1 MWAKLALSAT
11 TVVIRNR
18 GRMTEKI
25 YDITI
30 IGGGPVGLWAA
41 FYAGLR
47 GMNVKIIESL
57 SELGGQPAVLYPEKK
72 IYDIPAYPVTT
83 GNELTEKL
91 VAQLDRF
98 KDSTAICLKE
108 EVQSFEKVDGIFHIQ
123 TNKAEH
129 LSRSIIIACGNGAF
143 APRPLGLE
151 DEELYADTNLYYN
164 VHKLDQF
171 AGKKVVICGGGDSA
185 VDWANALEPIAESVT
200 VVHRRDSFRA
210 HEHSVEVMENSSV
223 QVLTPYLPL
232 SISGENGRA
241 TYLTV
246 QKVKSE
252 ETITIPLDA
261 LIVSFGFST
270 NNKNLKNWNVDYKR
284 SSIHVSQ
291 TFQTSQEGVF
301 AIGDAAD
308 YEGKVE
314 LIATGFGEAPIAV
327 NEAIKYAYPDKDN
340 RPVHSTSLIN
350 D

>member
-1 MWAKLALSAT
+1 
-11 TVVIRNR
+11 
-18 GRMTEKI
+18 MTENI

-47 GMNVKIIESL
+47 GMDVKIIESL

-83 GNELTEKL
+83 GAELTAHLIE
-91 VAQLDRF
+91 QLERF
-98 KDSTAICLKE
+98 KDRTAICLKE
-108 EVQSFEKVDGIFHIQ
+108 EVQTFEKSDGVFHIQ
-123 TNKAEH
+123 TNKAKH
-129 LSRSIIIACGNGAF
+129 LSRAIIIACGNGAF
-143 APRPLGLE
+143 APRPLGL
-151 DEELYADTNLYYN
+151 DGEEAYADTNLFYN
-164 VHKLDQF
+164 VHKLNQF
-171 AGKKVVICGGGDSA
+171 SGKKVVICGGGDSA

-200 VVHRRDSFRA
+200 VVHRRESFRA
-210 HEHSVEVMENSSV
+210 HEHSVEVMEASSV
-223 QVLTPYLPL
+223 RVLTPYVPVA
-232 SISGENGRA
+232 ISGENGRA
-241 TYLTV
+241 TGLTL
-246 QKVKSE
+246 QKIKSD
-252 ETITIPLDA
+252 ETLDLPLDA

-270 NNKNLKNWNVDYKR
+270 NNKNLKNWNLDYKR

-291 TFQTSQEGVF
+291 TMQTSLEGVF

-340 RPVHSTSLIN
+340 RPVHSTSLISE
-350 D
+350 

>member
-1 MWAKLALSAT
+1 MTNKL
-11 TVVIRNR
+11 
-18 GRMTEKI
+18 

-47 GMNVKIIESL
+47 GMEVKIIESL

-72 IYDIPAYPVTT
+72 IYDIPGYPVTT
-83 GNELTEKL
+83 GIELTEKL
-91 VAQLDRF
+91 IEQLDRF
-98 KDSTAICLKE
+98 KDKTAICLKE
-108 EVQSFEKVDGIFHIQ
+108 EVQTFEKVDGIFHLQ

-143 APRPLGLE
+143 APRPLGIE
-151 DEELYADTNLYYN
+151 GEESYADNNLFYN

-171 AGKKVVICGGGDSA
+171 AGEKVVICGGGDSA

-210 HEHSVEVMENSSV
+210 HEHSVDVMENSSV
-223 QVLTPYLPL
+223 KTVTPYVPL

-241 TYLTV
+241 TSLTV

-252 ETITIPLDA
+252 ETIELPLDA

-270 NNKNLKNWNVDYKR
+270 NNKNLKNWNIDYKR
-284 SSIHVSQ
+284 TSINVSR
-291 TFQTSQEGVF
+291 TFETSQEGVF

-314 LIATGFGEAPIAV
+314 LIATGFGEAPVAV
-327 NEAIKYAYPDKDN
+327 NEAIKYAHPDKDN

-350 D
+350 E